1 MAKASDFEGKK
12 PEELFYFVDYSP
24 EEAERIGYSNYSY
37 WGSVIQNFLK
47 HKALSSACSCSCA
60 DGVLLH
66 CAERW
71 QVSLHQPGL

>member
-47 HKALSSACSCSCA
+47 QKTAYEISACLVGSEMCIRDRCPA
-60 DGVLLH
+60 QRRG
-66 CAERW
+66 
-71 QVSLHQPGL
+71 

>member
-47 HKALSSACSCSCA
+47 QKVAVFCLPGA

-66 CAERW
+66 CAGHR
-71 QVSLHQPGL
+71 QVSLHQPDL